1 MARSG
6 AEATILNEDHE
17 LYRGAVREFI
27 AREITPHHAQWE
39 DDGVVSRESWL
50 AAGAGGHLCHS
61 VAEEYGGAGVDD
73 FRFPAILIEEL
84 AKGLVSAP
92 GFYIHSEMVV
102 PYVQDQ
108 GNPEQKQR
116 WLPGCVDGSIISA
129 VAMSEPGTGSD
140 LSSITTKAVR
150 DGDFYVLNGAKTFIS
165 NGQLADIVVVVART
179 SDDPHRGLTLLVV
192 ERDMDG
198 FVRGRNLEKV
208 GLKGQDTSELFFD
221 DVRVPVANRLGEEGV
236 GFFYLMSGLERE
248 RMAIAIGAV
257 AAAEKAFELTMD
269 YVKERTAFGRPI
281 GKFQNTRFTMAEMA
295 TELHI
300 ARVFIDHCTAELV
313 EGRLT
318 PDKAAMAKWWC
329 TELQVRVVDRGV
341 QLHGG
346 YGYMTEYPIAR
357 MYADSRPQT
366 IYGGTTEIMKEL
378 IGRGLGL

>member
-1 MARSG
+1 M
-6 AEATILNEDHE
+6 TIYDGNHE

-27 AREITPHHAQWE
+27 AREITPFHDQWE
-39 DDGVVSRESWL
+39 DDGVVSREAWRT
-50 AAGAGGHLCHS
+50 AGAGGHLCHS

-84 AKGLVSAP
+84 GKALVSGP
-92 GFYIHSEMVV
+92 GFYIHSEMAV
-102 PYVQDQ
+102 PYIQAHSTE
-108 GNPEQKQR
+108 EQKQR

-140 LSSITTKAVR
+140 LAGISTRAVR
-150 DGDFYVLNGAKTFIS
+150 DGDAYVLNGSKTFIS

-192 ERDMDG
+192 EDDMDG
-198 FVRGRNLEKV
+198 FVRGRNLDKV
-208 GLKGQDTSELFFD
+208 GLKAQDTSELFFS
-221 DVRVPVANRLGEEGV
+221 DVRVPVANRIGEEGA

-248 RMAIAIGAV
+248 RMAIAIAAV
-257 AAAEKAFELTMD
+257 AAAEKAYEITMD

-281 GKFQNTRFTMAEMA
+281 GSFQNSRFTMAEMA
-295 TELHI
+295 TEIHI
-300 ARVFIDHCTAELV
+300 ARVFIDHCTMELV

-318 PDKAAMAKWWC
+318 PDRAAMAKWWC
-329 TELQVRVVDRGV
+329 TELQLRVVDRGV

-357 MYADSRPQT
+357 MYTDSRAQT